1 MELIQKLS
9 KESFLGELENK
20 KHTHTHTHTHTQAT
34 HIHTQN
40 PKNQVKKL
48 QNYTSQSNVRWFV
61 IFPGDLVP
69 MSLCT

>member
-1 MELIQKLS
+1 MELIQKLN
-9 KESFLGELENK
+9 KEGFLGELENK
-20 KHTHTHTHTHTQAT
+20 NTHTHTHIQAT

-48 QNYTSQSNVRWFV
+48 QNYTCQSNVRWFV